1 MHKYKKIAMPT
12 QCHEFCPTL
21 AQEAA
26 VKNAYRNVSRRAVEY
41 LAELLFKQSLGKL
54 IEIDS
59 EHVAALED
67 ELAALLAEEGLVD
80 DCE

>member
-1 MHKYKKIAMPT
+1 MHKFRPIKPAT

-26 VKNAYRNVSRRAVEY
+26 VKNAYRNVSRHAVRY

-54 IEIDS
+54 VEIDS
-59 EHVAALED
+59 EHVAAMED

-80 DCE
+80 DCD